1 MSVPLIEWQCIGMA
15 WRVRYETAHRRY
27 SARVAMG
34 MDGVWIGTLETT
46 GGRKDRTVKTYQGKT
61 FDDVRAQIDA
71 VFIARTIHL

>member
-1 MSVPLIEWQCIGMA
+1 
-15 WRVRYETAHRRY
+15 
-27 SARVAMG
+27 MG

-46 GGRKDRTVKTYQGKT
+46 GGRKDRKVKTYQGKT

>member
-1 MSVPLIEWQCIGMA
+1 MTVPLIEWHCAGMA
-15 WRVRYETAHRRY
+15 WHVRYETAQRRY

-46 GGRKDRTVKTYQGKT
+46 GRTKYRVVKFYEGKT